1 MKIKTLLLFF
11 IMHNN
16 RIKEFYR
23 IMKISLFLLFVCIC
37 QLMATETE
45 AQNTVINI
53 RQNSLSIK
61 QLIIEIEKQT
71 DYLVVYR
78 DQDVDVNKII
88 SFRKRKGKVSD
99 YLDEVYREAEVGYV
113 FGNDYITLTPKTT
126 GANQNRKKLSG
137 KVVDLYGDPVIGASV
152 VEKGTTNGTI
162 TDLEGVF
169 TLEVG
174 EAATILVSYI
184 GYREQTISATGKS
197 NISVQLL
204 EDSQALDE
212 VVVVG
217 FGTQKKVN
225 LTGSVATINF
235 TDQLSRPVTNVS
247 SALAGLTSGVSVSQK
262 SGNPGSDGAT
272 IRIRGLGTLND
283 SDPLILVDGIEASMD
298 AINPQDVES
307 ISILKDAASSAIYGS
322 RAANGVVLITTKN
335 GKKGKLNVTYSGRVS
350 ITKPVRFTELVSDYA
365 DYMEFMNEGFF
376 QLDQA
381 GVFAQSTIDQW
392 REANKNPNA
401 IDQASGLPNYI
412 VFPNTNW
419 HEEFFSSQKNP
430 IQEHNL
436 SLNGG
441 SDKIRFMA
449 SLGYLDNPGLV
460 INTGIKKYS
469 VRTNIEADV
478 TDWLT
483 VGSRFWGNQQ
493 DKGIGDFKKAMTF
506 VAQSAP
512 GVYPKYNGI
521 LGGAEAAE
529 ERAGNP
535 YTHLLTKIGTNTTNL
550 INETFFAKINP
561 FKGFEYEIRFNYEK
575 FIEEKS
581 SHSNDAV
588 SNVRFSDNTVVSPV
602 TVPSQMTTD
611 EYRFN
616 HYKYTLENLVR
627 YNTKIKEHSIGG
639 LLGYQEY
646 YYYQNGLYTTKR
658 GLLDGNIYAP
668 SSAQEMVS
676 ITSKDSDG
684 KETIYDVATRSFFGR
699 INYGFKDR
707 YLFEANLR
715 YDASS
720 KFNKDHR
727 WGAFPSFSGAWRLS
741 EEEFMNSTRGVLD
754 NLKIRASWGRLG
766 NTNGIDNYASQSTY
780 SILNYSMG
788 GTQAQGVY
796 QGTLANP
803 LITWESTAVLNFGVD
818 ATLFNNR
825 LTAEVELYKRFT
837 DGILYKQTLPLTVG
851 DKTAPVEN
859 LAEVTNKGI
868 EITLGWNDRIGEVQY
883 AIGGNFGYNKN
894 EVTKYKGP
902 YEAGWV
908 TAADGTRSWVTN
920 LGDVTTGDVKRVAEG
935 KIINEYYIKS
945 VYRGSGNYFNAD
957 GKPNKDGGPRDGM
970 IRTED
975 DMKWLRAM
983 KDAGY
988 YFAPRLN
995 SVNAEPGKTTIWYGD
1010 YIFADTNGDGIYGNS
1025 FDNTFRGESN
1035 FPKFNYGIQLSASYR
1050 GFDISMNWA
1059 GAGGFSLYWA
1069 PDTGYNTPQ
1078 VRHGVSIPRDI
1089 AYDHYFYDPAN
1100 PSDPRTNIHATYGRL
1115 INSEGGYQN
1124 NYESDL
1130 YLFKGDYLKLKNLT
1144 IGYTLPVNIS
1154 QKVFAQSIR
1163 AYVSGENLL
1172 TITKYPGVDPE
1183 MDAGVGYPTIKQFAF
1198 GLNVT
1203 F

>member
-1 MKIKTLLLFF
+1 MKIKALLQFF

-16 RIKEFYR
+16 RIKGFFR
-23 IMKISLFLLFVCIC
+23 IMRISLFLLFVCVC
-37 QLMATETE
+37 QLMATDAE
-45 AQNTVINI
+45 AQNAVIKI
-53 RQNSLSIK
+53 KQNSLTIK
-61 QLIIEIEKQT
+61 QLIAEIEKQT

-78 DQDVDVNKII
+78 DQDLDVNKVI
-88 SFRKRKGKVSD
+88 SIRKHKAKVTD
-99 YLDEVYREAEVGYV
+99 YLDEVDKEANVSYV
-113 FGNDYITLTPKTT
+113 FGNDYITLTPKLAD
-126 GANQNRKKLSG
+126 ANQKRKKLTG
-137 KVVDLYGDPVIGASV
+137 KITDTNGDPITGASV
-152 VEKGTTNGTI
+152 VEKGTINGTM
-162 TDLEGVF
+162 TDLEGAFSLDVND
-169 TLEVG
+169 TGTVE
-174 EAATILVSYI
+174 ISYI
-184 GYREQTISATGKS
+184 GYQKQTISVAGKS
-197 NISVQLL
+197 HISIQLE
-204 EDSQALDE
+204 EDSQLLDE

-247 SALAGLTSGVSVSQK
+247 SALAGLTSGVSVRQT

-298 AINPQDVES
+298 AVNPQDVES

-322 RAANGVVLITTKN
+322 RAANGVILITTKN
-335 GKKGKLNVTYSGRVS
+335 GQKGKLSITYNGRVS
-350 ITKPVRFTELVSDYA
+350 ITKPVRFTELVSNYA
-365 DYMEFMNEGFF
+365 DYMEFMNEGFN

-381 GVFAQSTIDQW
+381 SVFAQTTIDQW
-392 REANKNPNA
+392 KEANKNPNA
-401 IDQASGLPNYI
+401 IDQASGLPNYV

-419 HEEFFSSQKNP
+419 HEEFFNSQKNP
-430 IQEHNL
+430 IHEHNL

-441 SDKIRFMA
+441 SEKIRFMA
-449 SLGYLDNPGLV
+449 SLGYMDNPGLV
-460 INTGIKKYS
+460 VSTGLKRYS

-493 DKGIGDFKKAMTF
+493 EKGIGDFSRAMTF
-506 VAQSAP
+506 VQQSAP
-512 GVYPKYNGI
+512 GVYPRYKGV
-521 LGGAEAAE
+521 LGGPEAAE

-535 YTHLLTKIGTNTTNL
+535 YTHLLMKVGTNTSNL
-550 INETFFAKINP
+550 INETFFARVNP

-575 FIEEKS
+575 YVETKS
-581 SHSNDAV
+581 SHTNGALE
-588 SNVRFSDNTVVSPV
+588 NVRFSDNTVTTPV
-602 TVPSQMTTD
+602 TAPSQMTTD
-611 EYRFN
+611 EYRFDR
-616 HYKYTLENLVR
+616 YKYTLENLVR
-627 YNTKIKEHSIGG
+627 YNTKIKGHSIGG

-646 YYYQNGLYTTKR
+646 YYYQNGLYTSKR

-676 ITSKDSDG
+676 ITSKNADG

-699 INYGFKDR
+699 LNYGFKDR

-715 YDASS
+715 YDGSS
-720 KFNKDHR
+720 KFNRDHR
-727 WGAFPSFSGAWRLS
+727 WGAFPSFSGAWRLT
-741 EEEFMNSTRGVLD
+741 EEAFMSSVKNVLN

-780 SILNYSMG
+780 SILNYSLG
-788 GTQAQGVY
+788 GSQAQGVY
-796 QGTLANP
+796 QGTLANS

-825 LTAEVELYKRFT
+825 LTAEIEGYKRLT

-859 LAEVTNKGI
+859 LAEVTNTGI
-868 EITLGWNDRIGEVQY
+868 EITLGWSDQIGEVQY
-883 AIGGNFGYNKN
+883 SISGNFGYNKN
-894 EVTKYKGP
+894 KVTKYKGP
-902 YEAGWV
+902 YKAGWV
-908 TAADGTRSWVTN
+908 TGEDGTESWVTN
-920 LGDVTTGDVKRVAEG
+920 LGDVTTGGVNRVAEG
-935 KIINEYYIKS
+935 KIINEFYLKS
-945 VYRGSGNYFNAD
+945 VYRGTGNYFNAD
-957 GKPNKDGGPRDGM
+957 GTPNKNGGPRDGM

-995 SVNAEPGKTTIWYGD
+995 SANAEPGKTTIWYGD
-1010 YIFADTNGDGIYGNS
+1010 YIYADTNNDGIYGNS

-1035 FPKFNYGIQLSASYR
+1035 FPKINYGFQLSASYK

-1059 GAGGFSLYWA
+1059 GAGGFSLYWS
-1069 PDTGYNTPQ
+1069 PNTGYNTPQ

-1100 PSDPRTNIHATYGRL
+1100 PNDPRTNINAKYGRL

-1144 IGYTLPVNIS
+1144 IGYTLPAAIS
-1154 QKVFAQSIR
+1154 KKVFAQSIR
-1163 AYVSGENLL
+1163 AYVSGENLW
-1172 TITKYPGVDPE
+1172 TITDYPGVDPE
-1183 MDAGVGYPTIKQFAF
+1183 MGAGVGYPTVKQFAF